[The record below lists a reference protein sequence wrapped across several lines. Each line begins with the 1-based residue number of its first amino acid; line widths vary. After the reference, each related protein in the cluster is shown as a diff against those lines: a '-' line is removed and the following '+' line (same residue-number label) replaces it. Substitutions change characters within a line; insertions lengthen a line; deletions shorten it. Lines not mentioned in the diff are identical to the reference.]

1 MVEGGAVIAP
11 GDLSGPTAALLAGVV
26 TSLHCVGMCG
36 PLACAA
42 CTSSCGRGDNVS
54 AALYHA
60 TRLASYGLVGF
71 VAGLLGERISQALLG
86 GATRGMTW
94 VFVLFFLAVV
104 AGLDKRLQVPS
115 LGRYFQKIFSRTGGA
130 GPLGKAAL
138 LGTLTPLLPCAPL
151 YLVVAAAAL
160 SGSPLSGS
168 VLMVAFGIGTV
179 PLLFGVQNRLAALER
194 RWSPRAMDLTRRGLA
209 LASIIL
215 LLMRGTYT
223 AATGCPMCH

>member
-1 MVEGGAVIAP
+1 MIAA
-11 GDLSGPTAALLAGVV
+11 GDLTGPSAALLAGLV

-42 CTSSCGRGDNVS
+42 CTSSCGKGDN
-54 AALYHA
+54 AAAAVYHA
-60 TRLASYGLVGF
+60 TRMVSYGIVGL
-71 VAGLLGERISQALLG
+71 VAGLLGERISQAFLG

-115 LGRYFQKIFSRTGGA
+115 LAGHFQKIFARAGGA
-130 GPLGKAAL
+130 GPYGKAAV
-138 LGTLTPLLPCAPL
+138 LGTFTPLLPCAPL

-160 SGSPLSGS
+160 SGSPLSGA

-179 PLLFGVQNRLAALER
+179 PLLFTVQNRLAALER

-209 LASIIL
+209 LASIVL